1 MILSKTQQQVADS
14 AKRFKLVTAGRRWG
28 KTFLSIREIAYQAR
42 LPNRLIW
49 YVCVSYRAAKMI
61 VWKELKNR
69 LLDLRWVDKINE
81 SELSVSLKN
90 GSLIC
95 LKGAENAQQLRGVSL
110 SYVVI
115 DEAAQVH
122 PDVWTEVIR
131 PALADQQGGALFI
144 TTPLGRSNWTYDLY
158 AQAQQSPQL
167 WDAFQFTTAD
177 GGFVTESEIQAAKQ
191 DMSERQFRQEFL
203 ATWEDAASR
212 VAWAFN
218 RDHNVRDLDSYST
231 HQLEVGMDF
240 NVSPICAVIMV
251 RVKND
256 LYVVDEIQ
264 MHNSNTQEL
273 ADEIKLRYSH
283 SRITVYPD
291 PAGSA
296 RKTSANGLTDHTILR
311 NAGFTVKAPH
321 KHDAVRDRINATN
334 ARLCSADGVRHLFIS
349 KKCKYTIES
358 LEKYCFKEDTQQPD
372 KDSGFDHQFDALS
385 YATAYLFPIR
395 RQLDQEQVKPQRWA
409 HKLANPYIR

>member
-1 MILSKTQQQVADS
+1 MILSNTQQQVADS
-14 AKRFKLVTAGRRWG
+14 KKRFKLVTAGRRWG

-42 LPNRLIW
+42 EPNKLIW
-49 YVCVSYRAAKMI
+49 YVTSSYRAAKMI

-69 LLDLRWVDKINE
+69 LLDLRWVLKINE

-131 PALADQQGGALFI
+131 PALADQMGGALFI
-144 TTPLGRSNWTYDLY
+144 TTPLGRGNWIYDLY
-158 AQAQQSPQL
+158 GQARQMPEL
-167 WDAFQFTTAD
+167 WDAFQFTTAE
-177 GGFVTESEIQAAKQ
+177 GGFVTQAEIEAAKT

-212 VAWAFN
+212 VAWAFD
-218 RDHNVRDLDSYST
+218 RDYNVKDINQYNT
-231 HQLEVGMDF
+231 IQLEVGMDF

-251 RVKND
+251 RVKDD

-273 ADEIKLRYSH
+273 ADELKLRYSH

-291 PAGSA
+291 PSGSA
-296 RKTSANGLTDHTILR
+296 RKTSANGQTDHTILQ
-311 NAGFTVKAPH
+311 NAGFTVRAPR

-385 YATAYLFPIR
+385 YAVAYLFPIR
-395 RQLDQEQVKPQRWA
+395 REQDPTNIRPRWWRHQVA
-409 HKLANPYIR
+409 QT